1 MRRLLQ
7 KVYGVYALLAMAAVV
22 GLFGAALVVL
32 APTLA
37 LRRTFGRWGS
47 RAILS
52 AAFVPF
58 RVRGLEHLPP
68 GPCVVVSNHASYLDG
83 PILTAALPQ
92 RFTFV
97 VQDGAEDWPFIGL
110 VIRRMGVTF
119 INRRSVKEAARQT
132 RALIRRLQD
141 GESLAIFVEGTFERA
156 PGLLAFRNGAFL
168 MAAHAKVP
176 IVPAVLRGTRRLYG
190 EGQRLPRHSSVE
202 IELFPP
208 IVPTGAHDEV
218 RSLRDRARAVILA
231 HCGEPD
237 AAIRVPARG

>member
-1 MRRLLQ
+1 LQ
-7 KVYGVYALLAMAAVV
+7 KVYGLYALAAMATVV
-22 GLFGAALVVL
+22 LFAGAALVIL
-32 APTLA
+32 APTLS

-52 AAFVPF
+52 AAIVPF
-58 RVRGLEHLPP
+58 RVRGLENLPA

-110 VIRRMGVTF
+110 VIRLMGVTF
-119 INRRSVKEAARQT
+119 INRGSVKEAARQT
-132 RALIRRLQD
+132 RTLIRRLEE
-141 GESLAIFVEGTFERA
+141 GASLAIFVEGTFERA
-156 PGLLAFRNGAFL
+156 PGLLPFRNGAFL

-176 IVPAVLRGTRRLYG
+176 VVPVALRGTRRLYG
-190 EGQRLPRHSSVE
+190 EGQVLPRHSRVE
-202 IELFPP
+202 IEVFPP

-218 RSLRDRARAVILA
+218 HSLRDRARAVILA

-237 AAIRVPARG
+237 LSIRVPVRA